1 MSGRREVGRRILA
14 KSQSTIFKTGL
25 TTRELLAGTLVAFR
39 ASERII
45 MRINMKI
52 MQSKMLAVMGMLTL
66 ARLSASAAIE
76 TQVISYGSAAS
87 PVMGGT
93 VDLSYLQFDPS
104 LGQLD
109 GINIILDSF
118 DVAQPLVFSINGAGV
133 AYSGVSVSGG
143 AETVSALG
151 LSTSTTTLAAGP
163 FAGTTTGFFTI
174 AGTGATQ
181 PLTASKTVLSA
192 DFSSFIGVGS
202 GAFAVSV
209 VPGMGQYSGSGPA
222 SVVGFGGVLS
232 SYGTVEI
239 DYNYVAVP
247 EASNFSAFAGGVAG
261 FAALGGLVRQI
272 RRSVV

>member
-1 MSGRREVGRRILA
+1 
-14 KSQSTIFKTGL
+14 
-25 TTRELLAGTLVAFR
+25 
-39 ASERII
+39 
-45 MRINMKI
+45 MKI
-52 MQSKMLAVMGMLTL
+52 MQSKMLAVLGILTL
-66 ARLSASAAIE
+66 AQLSALAAIE
-76 TQVISYGSAAS
+76 TQAQVISYGSAAS
-87 PVMGGT
+87 PVTGGT

-109 GINIILDSF
+109 GVNIILHSF
-118 DVAQPLVFSINGAGV
+118 DFAQPLVFSIDGAGV
-133 AYSGVSVSGG
+133 AYSGASVSGG

-181 PLTASKTVLSA
+181 PLTASEMVLPA

-209 VPGMGQYSGSGPA
+209 VPGTGLYSGSGPA
-222 SVVGFGGVLS
+222 SVVGFGGVFS

-247 EASNFSAFAGGVAG
+247 EALNFSVFAGGVAG
-261 FAALGGLVRQI
+261 LAALGGLVRQI
-272 RRSVV
+272 RRSTV